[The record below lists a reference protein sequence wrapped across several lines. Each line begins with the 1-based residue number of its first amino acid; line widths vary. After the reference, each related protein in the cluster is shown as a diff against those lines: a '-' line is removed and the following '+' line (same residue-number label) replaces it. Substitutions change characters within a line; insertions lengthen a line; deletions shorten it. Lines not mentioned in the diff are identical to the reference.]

1 MRNFYRVMRTVSFL
15 MAGAALVAL
24 LFPFMG
30 LTQEATI
37 SASAAAP
44 PEQKLWEIFLKVLF
58 PTLWTAVSPFLT
70 GLITSGIKRVPPV
83 FQVVIS
89 GILGSLMAGAAG
101 ALPDFPLS
109 IESAAQMGA
118 ASGATGQLLANMNPQ
133 AMQPKTDA
141 ASQ

>member
-1 MRNFYRVMRTVSFL
+1 MRQFYRVVRVLSVVIMV
-15 MAGAALVAL
+15 AGVCGALVPVL
-24 LFPFMG
+24 G
-30 LTQEATI
+30 LAQEATI
-37 SASAAAP
+37 SAP
-44 PEQKLWEIFLKVLF
+44 QPEQQLWEVFLKVLF
-58 PTLWTAVSPFLT
+58 PTLWTAVSPYLT

-101 ALPDFPLS
+101 AIPEFPLS

-118 ASGATGQLLANMNPQ
+118 AGGATGQLLANMNPK

>member
-1 MRNFYRVMRTVSFL
+1 MRQFYRVMRAVSVV
-15 MAGAALVAL
+15 MAVMALVAI

-37 SASAAAP
+37 AAP
-44 PEQKLWEIFLKVLF
+44 TAAPEQKLWEIFLKVLF
-58 PTLWTAVSPFLT
+58 PTLWTAVSPFIT
-70 GLITSGIKRVPPV
+70 GLITSGVKRVPPV

-89 GILGSLMAGAAG
+89 GVLGSLMAGAAG

-109 IESAAQMGA
+109 IESAATMGA
-118 ASGATGQLLANMNPQ
+118 AGGATGQMLANMNPR

-141 ASQ
+141 ASL